1 MTFDRANRSFL
12 AIAVVSLLLGAILIC
27 GALGEILVPL
37 TLARIGRGRPL
48 QFGMSLVPVVLFA
61 SLVVVGLARAT
72 RSLVS
77 QAISSRRLSRRVEA
91 AATVLPDRLRA
102 AAAAAG
108 LASRV
113 VMVSSS
119 EPYSFAYGLLTPRVV
134 VSSALWETFSGG
146 ELHAVLTHEQYHVR
160 NLDPLKVVL
169 VRAFSAGLF
178 FLPALGLLRI
188 RYDADRELAA
198 DRRAIAACG
207 RRELAGA
214 LLRVVRGPD
223 WRELD
228 VVTSVG
234 GGELLSVRV
243 NQLENGSEPR
253 AEIIGAREILLSFLG
268 AAVLTMTFMGSI
280 SALGGPA
287 ALQRI
292 QAGGLVD
299 AILIG
304 SLVCALPLALPAVC
318 LFGVAAIRARR
329 PIGRPEST

>member
-1 MTFDRANRSFL
+1 VTLDRANRSFL
-12 AIAVVSLLLGAILIC
+12 AIALVSLLLGAMLLC

-37 TLARIGRGRPL
+37 ALARIGRGQPL

-72 RSLVS
+72 RSVVS
-77 QAISSRRLSRRVEA
+77 QAMSSRRLSRRIGDA
-91 AATVLPDRLRA
+91 AIALPDQLRA
-102 AAAAAG
+102 AAEDAG

-113 VMVSSS
+113 VMVDSD
-119 EPYSFAYGLLTPRVV
+119 EPFSFAYGLLTPRVA
-134 VSSALWETFSGG
+134 VSTTLWRTFSGG

-160 NLDPLKVVL
+160 NLDPLKVML
-169 VRAFSAGLF
+169 VRTFSAGLF
-178 FLPALGLLRI
+178 FLPALGLLRS

-198 DRRAIAACG
+198 DRRAVAASG

-243 NQLENGSEPR
+243 AQLENRNEPR
-253 AEIIGAREILLSFLG
+253 TKILGAREIILSFFG
-268 AAVLTMTFMGSI
+268 AAVLAMTFMGSI
-280 SALGGPA
+280 STFGGLA
-287 ALQRI
+287 AVQRVK
-292 QAGGLVD
+292 AGGLVG
-299 AILIG
+299 AMLYG
-304 SLVCALPLALPAVC
+304 SPVCALPIALAAAC
-318 LFGVAAIRARR
+318 LFGITAVRAKR
-329 PIGRPEST
+329 PIRCAEST

>member
-12 AIAVVSLLLGAILIC
+12 AIIVVSLLLGAMLLC

-37 TLARIGRGRPL
+37 ALARMGRGQPL
-48 QFGMSLVPVVLFA
+48 QFGLSLVPVVLFA
-61 SLVVVGLARAT
+61 SLVVVGLVRTT
-72 RSLVS
+72 RSLTS

-102 AAAAAG
+102 AAADAG

-113 VMVSSS
+113 VMVPSSK
-119 EPYSFAYGLLTPRVV
+119 PYSFAYGLLTPRVA
-134 VSSALWETFSGG
+134 VSSALWETFSDG

-178 FLPALGLLRI
+178 FLPAVALLRTS
-188 RYDADRELAA
+188 YDADRELAA
-198 DRRAIAACG
+198 DRRAVAACG

-243 NQLENGSEPR
+243 TQLENGSEPR
-253 AEIIGAREILLSFLG
+253 AKIMGAREILLSFLG

-280 SALGGPA
+280 SALGGLA
-287 ALQRI
+287 AVQ
-292 QAGGLVD
+292 QVKAGGLAG
-299 AILIG
+299 AILI
-304 SLVCALPLALPAVC
+304 SSPVCALLAALVAIC
-318 LFGVAAIRARR
+318 GFGVVAARARR
-329 PIGRPEST
+329 PL